1 MPVQNYGAIM
11 QGAADLTAM
20 PANAFAQGQSRRQ
33 AQDYRNSLLGMD
45 QQRLAMD
52 QQQYG
57 DKMAAQAAEDE
68 EQDQAADLLRAEKY
82 NEAMLI
88 DPELTQQVMQAR
100 GLDPQTVLSRDKLAQ
115 DKSQFDA
122 RMGIDQQQFNARMAL
137 ERAQEARLAR
147 GGGDDEFARYQAM
160 NPEQR
165 DLYDRMKGRKAGGG
179 GVTVGPDGQLMVT
192 PDPSKATEGERVSA
206 NYLGR
211 MEAAEQKL
219 GDYTPGLKDFVAA
232 RTVLNGNAVTS
243 SVANKALSKEG
254 QGYYQAAADWVRAKL
269 RKESG
274 AVITPQE
281 MEQEIKTYFPIPGDA
296 PATVEQKRVA
306 RQQAMEGMRGMGGR
320 AVTQKQQA
328 APKQGNRR
336 VKFEDL

>member
-1 MPVQNYGAIM
+1 MAVQNYGAIM

-20 PANAFAQGQSRRQ
+20 PANAFLQ
-33 AQDYRNSLLGMD
+33 AQAMRKAQEYRDATLGMD
-45 QQRLAMD
+45 QQQMAFQ

-57 DKMAAQAAEDE
+57 DKMAQADEDDAEWD
-68 EQDQAADLLRAEKY
+68 DAFAKKDWGR
-82 NEAMLI
+82 M
-88 DPELTQQVMQAR
+88 AR
-100 GLDPQTVLSRDKLAQ
+100 VDPQTTKILWEQEQAQKPQAPEYKAVGDALLEMPTAPGQDPRVAYRAPEKPQRYEPTAAEREWAIYQKLS
-115 DKSQFDA
+115 
-122 RMGIDQQQFNARMAL
+122 
-137 ERAQEARLAR
+137 
-147 GGGDDEFARYQAM
+147 
-160 NPEQR
+160 PEQR
-165 DLYDRMKGRKAGGG
+165 ELYDRMNGRNKPGAG

-211 MEAAEQKL
+211 MEAAEKKL
-219 GDYTPGLKDFVAA
+219 GDYTPGIKDFAAA
-232 RTVLNGNAVTS
+232 RTVMSGNAVTS
-243 SVANKALSKEG
+243 SVANKVLSKEG

-281 MEQEIKTYFPIPGDA
+281 MEQEIKTYFPIPGDD

-320 AVTQKQQA
+320 AVVSQPQG
-328 APKQGNRR
+328 APKPSNRR

>member
-20 PANAFAQGQSRRQ
+20 PANAFAQGQARRQ

-45 QQRLAMD
+45 QQRLSLD
-52 QQQYG
+52 QQQYA
-57 DKMAAQAAEDE
+57 DQQAAAAAQGAQADEDDAEWD
-68 EQDQAADLLRAEKY
+68 DAFAKKDWGR
-82 NEAMLI
+82 M
-88 DPELTQQVMQAR
+88 AR
-100 GLDPQTVLSRDKLAQ
+100 VDPQTTKILWEQEQAAKPQAPEYKAVGDALLEMPTAPGQ
-115 DKSQFDA
+115 DPRVA
-122 RMGIDQQQFNARMAL
+122 
-137 ERAQEARLAR
+137 
-147 GGGDDEFARYQAM
+147 YQAPQKPQRYEPTAAEREWAIYQKLS
-160 NPEQR
+160 PEQR
-165 DLYDRMKGRKAGGG
+165 ELYDRMNGRNKPGAG

-274 AVITPQE
+274 AVISPQE
-281 MEQEIKTYFPIPGDA
+281 MEQEIKTYFPIPGDD

-306 RQQAMEGMRGMGGR
+306 RQQAMQGMRGMGGR
-320 AVTQKQQA
+320 AVVSGKA
-328 APKQGNRR
+328 EPKQSNRR